1 MTKEMAKANAKAK
14 ITNVIKKILRWVANE
29 KKQKENDPNYDS
41 DKKPKK

>member
-1 MTKEMAKANAKAK
+1 MTKEMAKANAKARLAC
-14 ITNVIKKILRWVANE
+14 NKKDPKYVENE